1 MKKVTR
7 TISGVTPVAVMSQP
21 APCPGRCVYCPDF
34 SETPRS
40 YTPHS
45 PAVMRAIRYGYDPAE
60 QVKARL
66 RILADMG
73 HPTDKVELII
83 MGGTFLATPVD
94 YQNGFIKACFDALNG
109 NSSESLE

>member
-21 APCPGRCVYCPDF
+21 APCPGHCVYCPDF
-34 SETPRS
+34 SDTPRS

-45 PAVMRAIRYGYDPAE
+45 PAVMRAIRYNYDPSE

-66 RILADMG
+66 RILTDMG
-73 HPTDKVELII
+73 HPTDKVELIV

-109 NSSESLE
+109 SMSES